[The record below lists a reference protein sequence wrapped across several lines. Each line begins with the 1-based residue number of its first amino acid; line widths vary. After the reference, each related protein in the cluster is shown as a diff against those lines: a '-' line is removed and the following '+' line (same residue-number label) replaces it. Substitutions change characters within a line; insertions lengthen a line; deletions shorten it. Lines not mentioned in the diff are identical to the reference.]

1 MRRRKGDERALTSVV
16 EDLVEDGSI
25 ADPKSAR
32 GRLLATAA
40 HLFREK
46 GYDRTTVRDLAGAL
60 GIQSGSL
67 FHHYKTKED
76 ILIAVMEETIAVST
90 ERLRRGVDP
99 ESPPRERLVQLIH
112 CELQGILGETSDALA
127 VLVYEW
133 KRLSGEAR
141 DTLMVARAGYEALWM
156 ACLEEL
162 EQADELTMEAPVARK
177 LLIGAL
183 SWTFNW
189 FDDQGVL
196 TGYELAERA
205 SRMFLKPQS

>member
-1 MRRRKGDERALTSVV
+1 MRALTSVV
-16 EDLVEDGSI
+16 QDLVEEGSI

-67 FHHYKTKED
+67 FHHYKSKED
-76 ILIAVMEETIAVST
+76 ILIAVMAETIAVST
-90 ERLRRGVDP
+90 ERLRRGVDGAA
-99 ESPPRERLVQLIH
+99 PPRQRLLQLIH
-112 CELQGILGETSDALA
+112 CELQGIMGETSDALA
-127 VLVYEW
+127 VLVFEW
-133 KRLSGEAR
+133 KRLSGDAR
-141 DTLMVARAGYEALWM
+141 EQLMVARAGYEALWM
-156 ACLEEL
+156 ECLEEL
-162 EQADELTMEAPVARK
+162 EAAGELTMEAPVARK

-189 FDDQGVL
+189 FDDEGALGLPQ
-196 TGYELAERA
+196 LAERA
-205 SRMFLKPQS
+205 SRMLLKP

>member
-1 MRRRKGDERALTSVV
+1 MRALTSVV
-16 EDLVEDGSI
+16 EDLVEEGSI
-25 ADPKSAR
+25 ADPASAR

-67 FHHYKTKED
+67 FHHYKSKED

-99 ESPPRERLVQLIH
+99 SVPPRERLLQLIH

-127 VLVYEW
+127 VLVFEW
-133 KRLSGEAR
+133 KRLSGDKRAQ
-141 DTLMVARAGYEALWM
+141 LMEARAGYEALWM
-156 ACLEEL
+156 QCLEDLDRRGEL
-162 EQADELTMEAPVARK
+162 SMEAPVARK

-189 FDDQGVL
+189 FDDQGTL
-196 TGYELAERA
+196 DLHELSERA
-205 SRMFLKPQS
+205 SRMLLKP